1 MKKFIAAIGITLS
14 FALPVRADKLLSN
27 QPTVRPY
34 SAEAMG
40 CMILLE
46 CTEGTEKLS
55 PESKV
60 FEDPN
65 FDRFR
70 DEIKRIIKAL
80 DKLEIG
86 GAYIPV
92 TKLAVLS
99 PGS

>member
-14 FALPVRADKLLSN
+14 FALPVRADKLLSS

-60 FEDPN
+60 FE
-65 FDRFR
+65 
-70 DEIKRIIKAL
+70 
-80 DKLEIG
+80 EIG
-86 GAYIPV
+86 RAHV
-92 TKLAVLS
+92 
-99 PGS
+99 